1 MLRRLWVGAMKRVYL
16 LRHAKSRRK
25 DRSLADRDWPLAGR
39 GGGPRARLPM
49 ISGRR
54 GFGPSSCCAHL
65 RSGPGRHSSVSR
77 APSGS
82 GRGDLRG
89 RADRRERGGAAAL
102 SSRAPPGGRLGWS
115 LGVAGSGPAGL
126 PRCSRTGVGSASVRE
141 GALALLGGNHRDGQ
155 AERLHAMGRSRRSQC
170 ETRAGSVEMMIG
182 ARSGITNCAAGFATL
197 QSPAGLSRGTPGT
210 RIDGLTSGRP

>member
-1 MLRRLWVGAMKRVYL
+1 MKRVYL

-155 AERLHAMGRSRRSQC
+155 AERLHAMGEVAAEPVRDARRQC
-170 ETRAGSVEMMIG
+170 GDDDRGAVGHHELRRRLRHAPITCGSLKGTARHMNRWPHVRAPQR
-182 ARSGITNCAAGFATL
+182 AR
-197 QSPAGLSRGTPGT
+197 
-210 RIDGLTSGRP
+210 